1 MDSQA
6 GSSVPGDAGYQ
17 KMEAISQDIQLLP
30 EATLKEISK
39 GLLVKFVLSC
49 EDIDKVNRVWQ
60 SLLKTF
66 STASTS
72 NTHTVA
78 SCNALSAFLDTAL
91 TSKYEGTRKLAFANE
106 TWTAVFDIYMARY
119 KDSNPKGMRQILE
132 CLVNLFNKNPQ
143 GTDKDVIRSNITETT
158 IPSIILGEPRSRL
171 KASFVSLETLLRK
184 SAISPIEFISMVER
198 WLLENRERWISLL
211 QEDCK
216 ALSIDITRLLGSAPS
231 SESKQIVAEILL
243 FRLLTQAKTAE
254 LAASSGDLMAAF
266 FLKVKSSGMSDPSTQ
281 EISQN
286 LSSIWVAPVRHLAL
300 QKLGN
305 LELMSN
311 YTLQPLFK
319 LDPVGFRAFLDGLH
333 LKNLLAGDM
342 SEAPLP
348 ELTLLFASLQMAK
361 KVGLVHED
369 SKWRRCYEL
378 VGVNLTML
386 LDYIPK
392 AGSSTNDAQNALV
405 LKSEMIGQFLFH
417 REHSIRI
424 AALSLLITAPAT
436 TKPVSSATIR
446 AILKGLPSMHSES
459 ADPYARGEILSL
471 IRKLIPRLKGGIL
484 SEHESLAEANVSNSK
499 RHPPK
504 FARDDSETQKCLKE
518 YLDLLKDDLRPTA
531 SYPRHI
537 MALKTLIHLLESGL
551 DARYAGHI
559 AAKQVGNVTKW
570 RLNMDIFEPSL
581 LRLLV
586 DLLLDPYEEVRATSL
601 TLLNLFPQDV
611 LLSGYLRSRSNG
623 KHEKPQLVDAL
634 NRAEQLASNTSRA
647 DHADTVA
654 RLYHIFFTAADDSS
668 SKVAGSWWETK
679 QGVVDTLLKKLEEKL
694 SLAGGL
700 FNSSMR
706 DAPLHGYVSALRYI
720 VLTPDFH
727 VLISNAQ
734 TGYEAWRAVHSRIVA
749 VCDKI
754 WIEVKPVLCI
764 DSPEGH
770 TDEPIDDLNV
780 GPKDILSYS
789 WRALRESS
797 SSLLL
802 YATLANRTYGPTG
815 ELGLTKSDFEMI
827 GVASF
832 TQLAELRHR
841 GAFST
846 VSQTFATCCLRCGQ
860 SSDPEIASLPHNWY
874 QEARKI
880 IFETASKLTRRSAGL
895 PALATGILSSN
906 PGGQLFQEVIKEL
919 LEISHLPVQQD
930 DDNQEME
937 LPQVHALNCL
947 KEIFTNTKVAAH
959 TEPFIMPALNLS
971 AEQLGSPVWNLRNS
985 GLMLFRALLTRMCR
999 RGTGLGFGG
1008 NSGSEPGGRISFQK
1022 YPGLIQLLSDLLS
1035 SSNARNNAEQGDH
1048 AMVTERVFPAL
1059 ELIAEK
1065 VPNVYDTDDAMLLE
1079 LVREQLKSPVW
1090 GIREHAARV
1099 YASLLN
1105 RPDILKDIQTLLDTE
1120 RDLKS
1125 QDYLHGKALSIKYAL
1140 RRFGSASVSFWN
1152 EHIHEVSAAL
1162 RQIFATLFPIAES
1175 PFVANTLLEI
1185 LGESV
1190 EKSFESGME
1199 EKMLMTICYTY
1210 DSYGFQDILEYLFD
1224 SSNPNHNSL
1233 SKTRAS
1239 SMLRRSLPW
1248 VGVLQMFVT
1257 GELDELAPFVKTVST
1272 FDPNAGVWLLQRI
1285 QDTIGAKDKYRK
1297 TLLQLY
1303 PSIILGDYPEDV
1315 KGSAISSLA
1324 SILEDLLDFHHDN
1337 FKDVELPWEELDQH
1351 INSKPNG
1358 EVWNRDRS
1366 DAGIRLQGC
1375 LLAAKVISNQAQI
1388 SETDIRRWATKL
1400 RFAMEEETEY
1410 TTRDAA
1416 VTSLTAFARALR
1428 SKGKAPLVDKVY
1440 LEIYLILHDMLSD
1453 DDEDLRDMAAGTAS
1467 WVLSYSSVAPS
1478 KAVALSPLNAGQL
1491 LADFMVDNYP
1501 ESQLLS
1507 TKAIHYITGQ
1517 EPKLSGSVEPTKLAT
1532 VEAQL
1537 AELRKESTTLFEEER
1552 QNLFIEEIREVDIWS
1567 RRLLGLREAAFN
1579 ERIVKE
1585 TSKWVS
1591 DGLSYVADI
1600 MANESGM
1607 DGLVGWASKPE
1618 TFTLGVRLISLA
1630 AVLVSEEFAAPGYL
1644 FEDRNSLREK
1654 LQRLLDNG
1662 EKSLL
1667 HENWVAR
1674 IQDALGIEG

>member
-1 MDSQA
+1 MDPHA
-6 GSSVPGDAGYQ
+6 GSSVQSDAGYQ
-17 KMEAISQDIQLLP
+17 KMEAISRDIQLLS
-30 EATLKEISK
+30 EGTLKEISK
-39 GLLVKFVLSC
+39 GLLVNFVLSC

-72 NTHTVA
+72 NNHTTA
-78 SCNALSAFLDTAL
+78 ACNALSAFLDTAL
-91 TSKYEGTRKLAFANE
+91 TSKCEGTTKLACSHE
-106 TWTAVFDIYMARY
+106 TWSLVYEIYMARY
-119 KDSNPKGMRQILE
+119 KDSSPKAMKQVLE
-132 CLVNLFNKNPQ
+132 CLVGLYIKNPQ
-143 GTDKDVIRSNITETT
+143 ETDRDAIRLKVAHAT

-184 SAISPIEFISMVER
+184 SAISPDQLISMVES

-216 ALSIDITRLLGSAPS
+216 ALFIDVPRFLGSAPS
-231 SESKQIVAEILL
+231 PESKQTVAEILL
-243 FRLLTQAKTAE
+243 LRLLAQAKTPE

-266 FLKVKSSGMSDPSTQ
+266 FKKVKNSGASQ
-281 EISQN
+281 EDSHS
-286 LSSIWVAPVRHLAL
+286 LSSAWVTPVRHLAL
-300 QKLGN
+300 QNLGN

-311 YTLQPLFK
+311 YTLQPLFNI
-319 LDPVGFRAFLDGLH
+319 DPIGFRTFLDKLH
-333 LKNLLAGDM
+333 LQNLLAGDM

-361 KVGLVHED
+361 KIGLVHD
-369 SKWRRCYEL
+369 
-378 VGVNLTML
+378 
-386 LDYIPK
+386 DQYIPR
-392 AGSSTNDAQNALV
+392 AGTSSNEAQDALV
-405 LKSEMIGQFLFH
+405 LKSEVIGQFLFH
-417 REHSIRI
+417 REHSIKI

-471 IRKLIPRLKGGIL
+471 IRRLIPRLKGGIL
-484 SEHESLAEANVSNSK
+484 SEHETFTETK
-499 RHPPK
+499 IPHGRKHQPK
-504 FARDDSETQKCLKE
+504 FARDDSETRQCLKE
-518 YLDLLKDDLRPTA
+518 YLELLKDDLRPTA

-559 AAKQVGNVTKW
+559 AAKQAGNVTKW
-570 RLNMDIFEPSL
+570 RVNVDVFEPSL

-601 TLLNLFPQDV
+601 TLLNLFPQEV
-611 LLSGYLRSRSNG
+611 LLSGYARPVDR
-623 KHEKPQLVDAL
+623 KQVKPQLVDAL
-634 NRAEQLASNTSRA
+634 NRSEQLASNTSRA

-654 RLYHIFFTAADDSS
+654 RLYHIFFAAADDNS
-668 SKVAGSWWETK
+668 SKVTENWWETK
-679 QGVVDTLLKKLEEKL
+679 QGVVDTILKKLEEKV

-720 VLTPDFH
+720 ILTPDFYA
-727 VLISNAQ
+727 LISTSQ
-734 TGYEAWRAVHSRIVA
+734 TGYEAWRAVHARILS
-749 VCDKI
+749 VCDRI
-754 WIEVKPVLCI
+754 WTEVKPVLCI

-770 TDEPIDDLNV
+770 TDEPIEDLSV

-797 SSLLL
+797 LLL
-802 YATLANRTYGPTG
+802 YATLSNRTYGPKG
-815 ELGLTKSDFEMI
+815 ELGMTKSDFETI

-860 SSDPEIASLPHNWY
+860 SSDPEIASLPQRWY

-906 PGGQLFQEVIKEL
+906 PGGPLFQEVIKEL

-930 DDNQEME
+930 NDTQDME

-947 KEIFTNTKVAAH
+947 KDIFTNTKLGAH

-971 AEQLGSPVWNLRNS
+971 AEQLGSPIWNLRNS

-999 RGTGLGFGG
+999 KGTGLGFGG

-1035 SSNARNNAEQGDH
+1035 SSDARNNAELGDH

-1065 VPNVYDTDDAMLLE
+1065 IPNVYDTDDEMLLG

-1105 RPDILKDIQTLLDTE
+1105 RPDILKNIQTLLDTDH
-1120 RDLKS
+1120 DLKS
-1125 QDYLHGKALSIKYAL
+1125 QDFLHGKALSIKYAL
-1140 RRFGSASVSFWN
+1140 RRFASASLSFWN
-1152 EHIHEVSAAL
+1152 EYIHEVSASL
-1162 RQIFATLFPIAES
+1162 RQIFATLFPVAES

-1190 EKSFESGME
+1190 EKSFESGTE
-1199 EKMLMTICYTY
+1199 EKMSMTLCYTY
-1210 DSYGFQDILEYLFD
+1210 DSQGFQDILEYLFD
-1224 SSNPNHNSL
+1224 SSKPFYKSL
-1233 SKTRAS
+1233 STTRAC
-1239 SMLRRSLPW
+1239 SMLRRSLSW
-1248 VGVLQMFVT
+1248 IGVLQMFVT
-1257 GELDELAPFVKTVST
+1257 GQLEELEPFIRAVST
-1272 FDPNAGVWLLQRI
+1272 SDPNAGVWLLERV
-1285 QDTIGAKDKYRK
+1285 QDTLGAKDKYRS

-1303 PSIILGDYPEDV
+1303 TSIILADYPEDL
-1315 KGSAISSLA
+1315 KGPAISYLA
-1324 SILEDLLDFHHDN
+1324 SILEDLLDFHHDK
-1337 FKDVELPWEELDQH
+1337 FKDINLPWDALDRQ

-1375 LLAAKVISNQAQI
+1375 LLAAKAVSNESQI
-1388 SETDIRRWATKL
+1388 SETDVRRWATKL
-1400 RFAMEEETEY
+1400 RFAMQEETEF
-1410 TTRDAA
+1410 TTRNAA
-1416 VTSLTAFARALR
+1416 VTSLTAFGRVLR
-1428 SKGKAPLVDKVY
+1428 SNGKAPLVEKVY
-1440 LEIYLILHDMLSD
+1440 LEIYLILFDMLSD
-1453 DDEDLRDMAAGTAS
+1453 DDEDLRDVAAGTAS

-1478 KAVALSPLNAGQL
+1478 KAVALSPLNASQL
-1491 LADFMVDNYP
+1491 LADFMVDNYSD
-1501 ESQLLS
+1501 SQLLS
-1507 TKAIHYITGQ
+1507 TRTISYITGQ
-1517 EPKLSGSVEPTKLAT
+1517 EPKISGSVEPTKLAT
-1532 VEAQL
+1532 VEAQI
-1537 AELRKESTTLFEEER
+1537 AELRKESTILFEEER

-1567 RRLLGLREAAFN
+1567 DRLLSLQESAFS
-1579 ERIVKE
+1579 ERIVQE

-1591 DGLSYVADI
+1591 DGLSYVAEIVSD
-1600 MANESGM
+1600 ESGT

-1630 AVLVSEEFAAPGYL
+1630 AVLVSEEFTASRYL
-1644 FEDRNSLREK
+1644 SEDQSALREK
-1654 LQRLLDNG
+1654 LQKLLSNG
-1662 EKSLL
+1662 ESALL
-1667 HENWVAR
+1667 HENWIAR
-1674 IQDALGIEG
+1674 IRDALGIQV

>member
-6 GSSVPGDAGYQ
+6 GSSVPGDAG
-17 KMEAISQDIQLLP
+17 
-30 EATLKEISK
+30 
-39 GLLVKFVLSC
+39 
-49 EDIDKVNRVWQ
+49 
-60 SLLKTF
+60 
-66 STASTS
+66 
-72 NTHTVA
+72 
-78 SCNALSAFLDTAL
+78 AFLDTAL

-706 DAPLHGYVSALRYI
+706 DAPLHGYVSALR
-720 VLTPDFH
+720 
-727 VLISNAQ
+727 
-734 TGYEAWRAVHSRIVA
+734 
-749 VCDKI
+749 
-754 WIEVKPVLCI
+754 
-764 DSPEGH
+764 
-770 TDEPIDDLNV
+770 
-780 GPKDILSYS
+780 
-789 WRALRESS
+789 
-797 SSLLL
+797 
-802 YATLANRTYGPTG
+802 TYGPTG

-874 QEARKI
+874 QV
-880 IFETASKLTRRSAGL
+880 TSKLTRRSAGL

-971 AEQLGSPVWNLRNS
+971 AEQLG
-985 GLMLFRALLTRMCR
+985 
-999 RGTGLGFGG
+999 GTGLGFGG

-1152 EHIHEVSAAL
+1152 GNHQARKVDQA
-1162 RQIFATLFPIAES
+1162 P
-1175 PFVANTLLEI
+1175 LEN
-1185 LGESV
+1185 LHLWLNKGT
-1190 EKSFESGME
+1190 

-1400 RFAMEEETEY
+1400 RFAMEEET
-1410 TTRDAA
+1410 
-1416 VTSLTAFARALR
+1416 VSGVFHL
-1428 SKGKAPLVDKVY
+1428 Y
-1440 LEIYLILHDMLSD
+1440 LIYLILHDMLSD

>member
-1 MDSQA
+1 
-6 GSSVPGDAGYQ
+6 
-17 KMEAISQDIQLLP
+17 
-30 EATLKEISK
+30 
-39 GLLVKFVLSC
+39 
-49 EDIDKVNRVWQ
+49 
-60 SLLKTF
+60 
-66 STASTS
+66 
-72 NTHTVA
+72 
-78 SCNALSAFLDTAL
+78 
-91 TSKYEGTRKLAFANE
+91 
-106 TWTAVFDIYMARY
+106 MARY
-119 KDSNPKGMRQILE
+119 KDANPKGMRQVLE
-132 CLVNLFNKNPQ
+132 CLVGLFNKNSQ
-143 GTDKDVIRSNITETT
+143 ETDKDLIRSKITETT

-184 SAISPIEFISMVER
+184 GAISPVEFISMVES

-216 ALSIDITRLLGSAPS
+216 SLSIDITRFLGSAPS

-243 FRLLTQAKTAE
+243 LRLLTQAKTAE

-266 FLKVKSSGMSDPSTQ
+266 FQKVKSLDTSASSSQ

-286 LSSIWVAPVRHLAL
+286 LSSIWVTPVRHLAL
-300 QKLGN
+300 QNLDN

-319 LDPVGFRAFLDGLH
+319 LDHIGFRAFLDKLH

-369 SKWRRCYEL
+369 
-378 VGVNLTML
+378 N
-386 LDYIPK
+386 YIPK
-392 AGSSTNDAQNALV
+392 VGSSANDAQNALV

-446 AILKGLPSMHSES
+446 AILKGLPSIHSES

-484 SEHESLAEANVSNSK
+484 SEHENLAETNVPNSRK
-499 RHPPK
+499 HQPK
-504 FARDDSETQKCLKE
+504 FARDDSETQECLKE
-518 YLDLLKDDLRPTA
+518 YLELLKDDLRSTA

-559 AAKQVGNVTKW
+559 AAKQAGNVTKW
-570 RLNMDIFEPSL
+570 RLNVDVFEPSL

-601 TLLNLFPQDV
+601 TLLNLFPRDV
-611 LLSGYLRSRSNG
+611 LLSGYVQSGSKRN
-623 KHEKPQLVDAL
+623 HEKPQLVDAL

-654 RLYHIFFTAADDSS
+654 RLYHIFFTAADDDS
-668 SKVAGSWWETK
+668 SKVAESWWETK
-679 QGVVDTLLKKLEEKL
+679 QGVVDNLLKKLEEKL
-694 SLAGGL
+694 SLTGGL

-734 TGYEAWRAVHSRIVA
+734 TSYQAWRAVHSRVVA

-754 WIEVKPVLCI
+754 WIEVRPVLCI

-770 TDEPIDDLNV
+770 TDEPIDDLAV

-797 SSLLL
+797 LLL
-802 YATLANRTYGPTG
+802 YATLANRTYGPKG
-815 ELGLTKSDFEMI
+815 ELGLTKGDFETV

-860 SSDPEIASLPHNWY
+860 SSDPEIASLPHRWY
-874 QEARKI
+874 
-880 IFETASKLTRRSAGL
+880 
-895 PALATGILSSN
+895 
-906 PGGQLFQEVIKEL
+906 QLFQDVIKDL
-919 LEISHLPVQQD
+919 VEISHLPVQQD

-947 KEIFTNTKVAAH
+947 KEIFTNNKVGAH

-1008 NSGSEPGGRISFQK
+1008 SSGSEPGGRISFQK

-1035 SSNARNNAEQGDH
+1035 SSDARNNAEQGDH

-1065 VPNVYDTDDAMLLE
+1065 VPNVYDTDDAMLLG

-1105 RPDILKDIQTLLDTE
+1105 RPDILKDIQTLLDID
-1120 RDLKS
+1120 RDSKA

-1140 RRFGSASVSFWN
+1140 RRFGSASLSFWN

-1190 EKSFESGME
+1190 EKSFESGTE
-1199 EKMLMTICYTY
+1199 EKLLMTICYTY
-1210 DSYGFQDILEYLFD
+1210 DSNGFQDILEYLFD
-1224 SSNPNHNSL
+1224 SSNPNYNSL
-1233 SKTRAS
+1233 STTRAS
-1239 SMLRRSLPW
+1239 SMLRRSLSW

-1257 GELDELAPFVKTVST
+1257 GELDELASFVKTIST

-1285 QDTIGAKDKYRK
+1285 QDVIGRKDKYRK

-1303 PSIILGDYPEDV
+1303 PSIILGDYSEGV
-1315 KGSAISSLA
+1315 KGSAIASLA
-1324 SILEDLLDFHHDN
+1324 SILEDLLDFHHDK
-1337 FKDVELPWEELDQH
+1337 FKDVDLPWEELNQH
-1351 INSKPNG
+1351 INCSPNG
-1358 EVWNRDRS
+1358 EVWGRDRS

-1375 LLAAKVISNQAQI
+1375 LLAAKAISKQGQI

-1400 RFAMEEETEY
+1400 RFAMEEETEF

-1416 VTSLTAFARALR
+1416 VTSLTAFARVLR

-1440 LEIYLILHDMLSD
+1440 LEIYLILYDMLSD
-1453 DDEDLRDMAAGTAS
+1453 DDEELRDMAAGTAS

-1478 KAVALSPLNAGQL
+1478 KTVALSPLNAGQL

-1507 TKAIHYITGQ
+1507 TKAIQYITGE
-1517 EPKLSGSVEPTKLAT
+1517 EPKLSGSVERTKLAT

-1567 RRLLGLREAAFN
+1567 CRLLGLREAAFS
-1579 ERIVKE
+1579 ERGVKE

-1600 MANESGM
+1600 MANESEK

-1630 AVLVSEEFAAPGYL
+1630 AVLVSEEFAASGYL
-1644 FEDRNSLREK
+1644 YEDRTALKEK
-1654 LQRLLDNG
+1654 LQKLLANG
-1662 EKSLL
+1662 ETALL
-1667 HENWVAR
+1667 HDNWIAR
-1674 IQDALGIEG
+1674 IQNALGIEG

>member
-49 EDIDKVNRVWQ
+49 EDINKVNRVWQ

-369 SKWRRCYEL
+369 
-378 VGVNLTML
+378 N
-386 LDYIPK
+386 YIPK

-484 SEHESLAEANVSNSK
+484 SEHESLAEANISNSK

-789 WRALRESS
+789 WRALRE

-1190 EKSFESGME
+1190 EKSFESGTE

-1517 EPKLSGSVEPTKLAT
+1517 EPKLSGSVEPTNLAT

-1585 TSKWVS
+1585 ASKWVS

>member
-1 MDSQA
+1 MDLQA
-6 GSSVPGDAGYQ
+6 GSSGPGDAGYQ

-39 GLLVKFVLSC
+39 GLLVNYILSC

-72 NTHTVA
+72 NTHTTA
-78 SCNALSAFLDTAL
+78 SCNTLSAFLDAAL
-91 TSKYEGTRKLAFANE
+91 TSKCEGTRKLACSNE
-106 TWTAVFDIYMARY
+106 TWSAVFEVYMARY

-132 CLVNLFNKNPQ
+132 CLVSLFNKNPQ
-143 GTDKDVIRSNITETT
+143 GTDKDVIRSKITETT
-158 IPSIILGEPRSRL
+158 VPSIILGEPRSRL

-184 SAISPIEFISMVER
+184 GSISPIELISMVES

-216 ALSIDITRLLGSAPS
+216 ALSIDITRFLGSAPS
-231 SESKQIVAEILL
+231 PESKQIVAEILL
-243 FRLLTQAKTAE
+243 LRLLTQAKTAE

-266 FLKVKSSGMSDPSTQ
+266 FQKVKSSGTSEPSSQ
-281 EISQN
+281 EISQK
-286 LSSIWVAPVRHLAL
+286 LSSIWVTPVKHLAL
-300 QKLGN
+300 QNLGN

-319 LDPVGFRAFLDGLH
+319 LDPIGFRAFLEKLH

-348 ELTLLFASLQMAK
+348 ELTLLFASLQIAK
-361 KVGLVHED
+361 KVGLVHE
-369 SKWRRCYEL
+369 E
-378 VGVNLTML
+378 N
-386 LDYIPK
+386 YIPK
-392 AGSSTNDAQNALV
+392 QGSSTNDAQNALV

-417 REHSIRI
+417 REHSIRM

-484 SEHESLAEANVSNSK
+484 SEHESLAETNVSHSRK
-499 RHPPK
+499 HPPK
-504 FARDDSETQKCLKE
+504 FARDDSETQKCLRE
-518 YLDLLKDDLRPTA
+518 YLELLKDDLRPTA

-559 AAKQVGNVTKW
+559 AAKQAGNVTKW

-611 LLSGYLRSRSNG
+611 LLSGYVQSGSNR

-654 RLYHIFFTAADDSS
+654 RLYHIFFTAADDNS
-668 SKVAGSWWETK
+668 SKVADSWWETK

-754 WIEVKPVLCI
+754 WVEVKPVLCI

-770 TDEPIDDLNV
+770 TDEPIDDLAV

-797 SSLLL
+797 LLL
-802 YATLANRTYGPTG
+802 YATLSNRTYGPKG
-815 ELGLTKSDFEMI
+815 ELGLTKGDFETI

-860 SSDPEIASLPHNWY
+860 SSDPEIASLPHKWY

-1008 NSGSEPGGRISFQK
+1008 SSGSEPGGRISFQK

-1105 RPDILKDIQTLLDTE
+1105 RPDILKDIQTLLDID
-1120 RDLKS
+1120 RDSKS

-1140 RRFGSASVSFWN
+1140 RRFGAASLSFWN

-1162 RQIFATLFPIAES
+1162 RQIFASLFPIAES

-1185 LGESV
+1185 LGESM
-1190 EKSFESGME
+1190 EKSFESGTE

-1224 SSNPNHNSL
+1224 SSNPNYNSL
-1233 SKTRAS
+1233 STTRAS
-1239 SMLRRSLPW
+1239 SMLRRSLSW

-1257 GELDELAPFVKTVST
+1257 GELDELAPFVKTVSK

-1285 QDTIGAKDKYRK
+1285 QGTIGANDKYRK

-1303 PSIILGDYPEDV
+1303 PSIILGEYPEDV

-1324 SILEDLLDFHHDN
+1324 SILEDLLDFHHDK
-1337 FKDVELPWEELDQH
+1337 FKDVDLPWEELDQH
-1351 INSKPNG
+1351 INSSPNG
-1358 EVWNRDRS
+1358 EVRNRDRS
-1366 DAGIRLQGC
+1366 DAEIRLQGC
-1375 LLAAKVISNQAQI
+1375 LLAAKAISKQGQI

-1400 RFAMEEETEY
+1400 RFAMEEETEF

-1416 VTSLTAFARALR
+1416 VTSLTAFARVLR

-1440 LEIYLILHDMLSD
+1440 LEIYLILYDMLSD
-1453 DDEDLRDMAAGTAS
+1453 DDEELRDMAAGTTS
-1467 WVLSYSSVAPS
+1467 WVLSHSSVAPS

-1537 AELRKESTTLFEEER
+1537 AELRKESTILFEEER
-1552 QNLFIEEIREVDIWS
+1552 QNLFVEEIREVDIWS
-1567 RRLLGLREAAFN
+1567 RRLLGLRVAAFN
-1579 ERIVKE
+1579 ERVVKE

-1591 DGLSYVADI
+1591 DGLSYVVDI
-1600 MANESGM
+1600 MANESGK
-1607 DGLVGWASKPE
+1607 DGLIGWASKPE

-1630 AVLVSEEFAAPGYL
+1630 AVLVSEEFAASGYL
-1644 FEDRNSLREK
+1644 YEDRGALKEK
-1654 LQRLLDNG
+1654 LQRLLGNG
-1662 EKSLL
+1662 ETAVL
-1667 HENWVAR
+1667 HDNWVVR
-1674 IQDALGIEG
+1674 VQDALGIEG

>member
-1 MDSQA
+1 MDLHA
-6 GSSVPGDAGYQ
+6 GSSASGDAGYQ

-39 GLLVKFVLSC
+39 GLLVNFVLSC

-78 SCNALSAFLDTAL
+78 SCNTLSAFLDTAL
-91 TSKYEGTRKLAFANE
+91 TSKCEGTRKLAFSNE
-106 TWTAVFDIYMARY
+106 TWSAVFEVYMARY
-119 KDSNPKGMRQILE
+119 KDANPKGMRLVLE
-132 CLVNLFNKNPQ
+132 CLVGLFNKNPQ
-143 GTDKDVIRSNITETT
+143 ETDKDLIRSKITETT

-171 KASFVSLETLLRK
+171 KASFVSLEALLRK
-184 SAISPIEFISMVER
+184 GAISPIEFISLVES

-216 ALSIDITRLLGSAPS
+216 SLSIDINRFLASAPS

-243 FRLLTQAKTAE
+243 LRLLTQAKTAE
-254 LAASSGDLMAAF
+254 LAASSGDLMAVF
-266 FLKVKSSGMSDPSTQ
+266 FQKVKNLDTSGPSSQ

-286 LSSIWVAPVRHLAL
+286 LSSIWVIPVRHLAL
-300 QKLGN
+300 QNLDN

-319 LDPVGFRAFLDGLH
+319 LDPAGFRAFLEKLH

-369 SKWRRCYEL
+369 
-378 VGVNLTML
+378 N
-386 LDYIPK
+386 YIPK
-392 AGSSTNDAQNALV
+392 AGSSANDAQNALV

-484 SEHESLAEANVSNSK
+484 SEHENLAETNVPNSK
-499 RHPPK
+499 RHQPK
-504 FARDDSETQKCLKE
+504 FARDVSETQECLKE
-518 YLDLLKDDLRPTA
+518 YLELLKDDLRSTA

-559 AAKQVGNVTKW
+559 AAKQAGNVTKW
-570 RLNMDIFEPSL
+570 RLNMDVFEPSL

-601 TLLNLFPQDV
+601 TLLNMFPRDV
-611 LLSGYLRSRSNG
+611 LLSGYVQSGCNR
-623 KHEKPQLVDAL
+623 KYEKPQLVEAL

-654 RLYHIFFTAADDSS
+654 RLYHIFFTAADDDN
-668 SKVAGSWWETK
+668 SKVADSWWETK
-679 QGVVDTLLKKLEEKL
+679 QGVVDNLLKKLEEKL

-734 TGYEAWRAVHSRIVA
+734 TGYGAWRTVHSRIVA

-754 WIEVKPVLCI
+754 WIEVKPILCI

-770 TDEPIDDLNV
+770 TDEPIDDLTV

-797 SSLLL
+797 LLL
-802 YATLANRTYGPTG
+802 YATLANRTYGPKG
-815 ELGLTKSDFEMI
+815 ESGLTKGDFETI

-860 SSDPEIASLPHNWY
+860 SSDPEIASLPHRWY

-906 PGGQLFQEVIKEL
+906 PGGQLFQDVIKEL
-919 LEISHLPVQQD
+919 IEISHLPVQQD

-947 KEIFTNTKVAAH
+947 KEIFTNNKVGAH

-999 RGTGLGFGG
+999 RGSGLGFGG
-1008 NSGSEPGGRISFQK
+1008 SSGSEPGGRISFQK

-1035 SSNARNNAEQGDH
+1035 SSDARNNAEKGDH

-1065 VPNVYDTDDAMLLE
+1065 VPNAFDTDDVMLLG

-1105 RPDILKDIQTLLDTE
+1105 RPDILKDIQTLLDVD
-1120 RDLKS
+1120 RDSKS

-1140 RRFGSASVSFWN
+1140 RRFGSASISFWN

-1162 RQIFATLFPIAES
+1162 RQIFATLFPVAES

-1190 EKSFESGME
+1190 EKSFELGTE
-1199 EKMLMTICYTY
+1199 EKLLMTICYTY

-1224 SSNPNHNSL
+1224 TSSPNYNSL
-1233 SKTRAS
+1233 STTRAS
-1239 SMLRRSLPW
+1239 SMLRRSLSW
-1248 VGVLQMFVT
+1248 VGALQMFVT
-1257 GELDELAPFVKTVST
+1257 GELDELAPFVKTIST
-1272 FDPNAGVWLLQRI
+1272 FDPNAGVWLLQQI
-1285 QDTIGAKDKYRK
+1285 QDVIGGKEKYRK

-1303 PSIILGDYPEDV
+1303 PSIILGDYSEDV

-1324 SILEDLLDFHHDN
+1324 SILEDLLDFHHDK
-1337 FKDVELPWEELDQH
+1337 FKGVDLPWEDLDQH

-1358 EVWNRDRS
+1358 EVWSRDRS
-1366 DAGIRLQGC
+1366 DAEIRLQGC
-1375 LLAAKVISNQAQI
+1375 LLAAKAISNQGQI

-1400 RFAMEEETEY
+1400 RFAMEEETEF

-1416 VTSLTAFARALR
+1416 VTSLTAFARVLR

-1440 LEIYLILHDMLSD
+1440 LEIYLILYDMLSD
-1453 DDEDLRDMAAGTAS
+1453 DDEELRDMAAGTAS

-1478 KAVALSPLNAGQL
+1478 KTVALSPLNAGQL
-1491 LADFMVDNYP
+1491 LADFMVNNYP

-1507 TKAIHYITGQ
+1507 TKAIHYITGE
-1517 EPKLSGSVEPTKLAT
+1517 EPKLSGSVERTKLAT

-1567 RRLLGLREAAFN
+1567 CRLLRLREAAFS
-1579 ERIVKE
+1579 ERLVKE
-1585 TSKWVS
+1585 SSKWVS

-1600 MANESGM
+1600 MTTESEK

-1630 AVLVSEEFAAPGYL
+1630 AVLVSEEFAASGYL
-1644 FEDRNSLREK
+1644 YEDRTALKEK
-1654 LQRLLDNG
+1654 LQRLLGNG
-1662 EKSLL
+1662 ETALL
-1667 HENWVAR
+1667 HDNWIAR
-1674 IQDALGIEG
+1674 IQSALGIEG

>member
-1 MDSQA
+1 
-6 GSSVPGDAGYQ
+6 
-17 KMEAISQDIQLLP
+17 
-30 EATLKEISK
+30 
-39 GLLVKFVLSC
+39 
-49 EDIDKVNRVWQ
+49 
-60 SLLKTF
+60 
-66 STASTS
+66 
-72 NTHTVA
+72 
-78 SCNALSAFLDTAL
+78 
-91 TSKYEGTRKLAFANE
+91 
-106 TWTAVFDIYMARY
+106 MARY
-119 KDSNPKGMRQILE
+119 KDANPKGMRLVLE
-132 CLVNLFNKNPQ
+132 CLVGLFNKNPQ
-143 GTDKDVIRSNITETT
+143 ETDKDLIRSKITETT

-171 KASFVSLETLLRK
+171 KASFVSLEALLRK
-184 SAISPIEFISMVER
+184 GAISPIEFISLVES

-216 ALSIDITRLLGSAPS
+216 SLSIDINRFLASAPS

-243 FRLLTQAKTAE
+243 LRLLTQAKTAE
-254 LAASSGDLMAAF
+254 LAASSGDLMAVF
-266 FLKVKSSGMSDPSTQ
+266 FQKVKNLDTSGPSSQ

-286 LSSIWVAPVRHLAL
+286 LSSIWVIPVRHLAL
-300 QKLGN
+300 QNLDN

-319 LDPVGFRAFLDGLH
+319 LDPAGFRAFLEKLH

-369 SKWRRCYEL
+369 
-378 VGVNLTML
+378 N
-386 LDYIPK
+386 YIPK
-392 AGSSTNDAQNALV
+392 AGSSANDAQNALV

-484 SEHESLAEANVSNSK
+484 SEHENLAETNVPNSK
-499 RHPPK
+499 RHQPK
-504 FARDDSETQKCLKE
+504 FARDDSETQECLKE
-518 YLDLLKDDLRPTA
+518 YLELLKDDLRSTA

-559 AAKQVGNVTKW
+559 AAKQAGNVTKW
-570 RLNMDIFEPSL
+570 RLNMDVFEPSL

-601 TLLNLFPQDV
+601 TLLNMFPRDV
-611 LLSGYLRSRSNG
+611 LLSGYVQSGCNR
-623 KHEKPQLVDAL
+623 KYEKPQLVEAL

-654 RLYHIFFTAADDSS
+654 RLYHIFFTAADDDN
-668 SKVAGSWWETK
+668 SKVADSWWETK
-679 QGVVDTLLKKLEEKL
+679 QGVVDNLLKKLEEKL

-706 DAPLHGYVSALRYI
+706 DAPLHGYVSAL
-720 VLTPDFH
+720 
-727 VLISNAQ
+727 
-734 TGYEAWRAVHSRIVA
+734 
-749 VCDKI
+749 
-754 WIEVKPVLCI
+754 
-764 DSPEGH
+764 
-770 TDEPIDDLNV
+770 
-780 GPKDILSYS
+780 
-789 WRALRESS
+789 
-797 SSLLL
+797 
-802 YATLANRTYGPTG
+802 
-815 ELGLTKSDFEMI
+815 
-827 GVASF
+827 
-832 TQLAELRHR
+832 
-841 GAFST
+841 
-846 VSQTFATCCLRCGQ
+846 
-860 SSDPEIASLPHNWY
+860 
-874 QEARKI
+874 RKI

-906 PGGQLFQEVIKEL
+906 PGGQLFQDVIKEL
-919 LEISHLPVQQD
+919 IEISHLPVQQD

-947 KEIFTNTKVAAH
+947 KEIFTNNKVGAH

-999 RGTGLGFGG
+999 RGSGLGFGG
-1008 NSGSEPGGRISFQK
+1008 SSGSEPGGRISFQK

-1035 SSNARNNAEQGDH
+1035 SSDARNNAEKGDH

-1065 VPNVYDTDDAMLLE
+1065 VPNAFDTDDVMLLG

-1105 RPDILKDIQTLLDTE
+1105 RPDILKDIQTLLDVD
-1120 RDLKS
+1120 RDSKS

-1140 RRFGSASVSFWN
+1140 RRFGSASISFWN

-1162 RQIFATLFPIAES
+1162 RQIFATLFPVAES

-1190 EKSFESGME
+1190 EKSFELGTE
-1199 EKMLMTICYTY
+1199 EKLLMTICYTY

-1224 SSNPNHNSL
+1224 TSSPNYNSL
-1233 SKTRAS
+1233 STTRAS
-1239 SMLRRSLPW
+1239 SMLRRSLSW
-1248 VGVLQMFVT
+1248 VGALQMFVT
-1257 GELDELAPFVKTVST
+1257 GELDELAPFVKTIST
-1272 FDPNAGVWLLQRI
+1272 FDPNAGVWLLQQI
-1285 QDTIGAKDKYRK
+1285 QDVIGGKEKYRK

-1303 PSIILGDYPEDV
+1303 PSIILGDYSEDV

-1324 SILEDLLDFHHDN
+1324 SILEDLLDFHHDK
-1337 FKDVELPWEELDQH
+1337 FKDVDLPWEDLDQH

-1358 EVWNRDRS
+1358 EVWSRDRS
-1366 DAGIRLQGC
+1366 DAEIRLQGC
-1375 LLAAKVISNQAQI
+1375 LLAAKAISNQGQI

-1400 RFAMEEETEY
+1400 RFAMEEETEF

-1416 VTSLTAFARALR
+1416 VTSLTAFARVLR

-1440 LEIYLILHDMLSD
+1440 LEIYLILYDMLSD
-1453 DDEDLRDMAAGTAS
+1453 DDEELRDMAAGTAS

-1478 KAVALSPLNAGQL
+1478 KTVALSPLNAGQL

-1507 TKAIHYITGQ
+1507 TKAIHYITGE
-1517 EPKLSGSVEPTKLAT
+1517 EPKLSGSVERTKLAT

-1567 RRLLGLREAAFN
+1567 CRLLRLREAAFS
-1579 ERIVKE
+1579 ERLVKE
-1585 TSKWVS
+1585 SSKWVS

-1600 MANESGM
+1600 MTTESEK

-1630 AVLVSEEFAAPGYL
+1630 AVLVSEEFAASGYL
-1644 FEDRNSLREK
+1644 YEDRTALKEK
-1654 LQRLLDNG
+1654 LQRLLGNG
-1662 EKSLL
+1662 ETALL
-1667 HENWVAR
+1667 HDNWIAR
-1674 IQDALGIEG
+1674 IQSALGIEG